1 MEELIEWL
9 DNLIMIVKELEGRE
23 STSRH
28 FITIWENDY
37 KNLLLVKEY
46 LTDYEKLAKDYRD
59 VELKNKLLK
68 IEKME
73 LEGRYIKKRK
83 ARVVACLGGIDSP
96 AYADKIFAQSVFR
109 QAEIDFKDHFN
120 ISRYDLL
127 PKKHAD
133 AALAYWMTWEP
144 STNTKMKIMYEDM
157 RMKYR
162 ANRRKWGGRLWR

>member
-9 DNLIMIVKELEGRE
+9 DHLTMIVKELKERK

-37 KNLLLVKEY
+37 KNVLLVKEY

-68 IEKME
+68 LEKLE
-73 LEGRYIKKRK
+73 LEGRHI
-83 ARVVACLGGIDSP
+83 
-96 AYADKIFAQSVFR
+96 
-109 QAEIDFKDHFN
+109 
-120 ISRYDLL
+120 
-127 PKKHAD
+127 
-133 AALAYWMTWEP
+133 
-144 STNTKMKIMYEDM
+144 YEDM

-162 ANRRKWGGRLWR
+162 ANRRKWGARYV

>member
-9 DNLIMIVKELEGRE
+9 DNLTMIVKELKGRK
-23 STSRH
+23 SASRH

-73 LEGRYIKKRK
+73 LEGRYI
-83 ARVVACLGGIDSP
+83 
-96 AYADKIFAQSVFR
+96 
-109 QAEIDFKDHFN
+109 
-120 ISRYDLL
+120 
-127 PKKHAD
+127 
-133 AALAYWMTWEP
+133 
-144 STNTKMKIMYEDM
+144 YEDM

-162 ANRRKWGGRLWR
+162 ANRRKWGVRLWR